1 MRIYKND
8 IIKASAISTGA
19 DRGVLLC
26 SITDSGFTS
35 IAGVISAVKD
45 RLPNEDH
52 KKMVFEILNDTKK
65 STEDIIIAEHMK
77 RVVVSYYH
85 YSRKEKDRM
94 SSQTDYVWETK
105 NEEMFKYFEA
115 RRTKVFYSQI
125 RAMCR
130 FYGKKNVRKYK
141 KL

>member
-1 MRIYKND
+1 MRIYRND
-8 IIKASAISTGA
+8 IIK
-19 DRGVLLC
+19 
-26 SITDSGFTS
+26 
-35 IAGVISAVKD
+35 
-45 RLPNEDH
+45 
-52 KKMVFEILNDTKK
+52 
-65 STEDIIIAEHMK
+65 
-77 RVVVSYYH
+77 
-85 YSRKEKDRM
+85 
-94 SSQTDYVWETK
+94 ETK

>member
-1 MRIYKND
+1 MFTKEERLFIWKKRMVRN
-8 IIKASAISTGA
+8 
-19 DRGVLLC
+19 VLW
-26 SITDSGFTS
+26 
-35 IAGVISAVKD
+35 
-45 RLPNEDH
+45 
-52 KKMVFEILNDTKK
+52 
-65 STEDIIIAEHMK
+65 
-77 RVVVSYYH
+77 YH
-85 YSRKEKDRM
+85 NSRKDKNHM

-115 RRTKVFYSQI
+115 RRPKVFYSQI

>member
-1 MRIYKND
+1 MTDNNIDVNIVPIKN
-8 IIKASAISTGA
+8 GA
-19 DRGVLLC
+19 
-26 SITDSGFTS
+26 
-35 IAGVISAVKD
+35 
-45 RLPNEDH
+45 
-52 KKMVFEILNDTKK
+52 
-65 STEDIIIAEHMK
+65 K

-85 YSRKEKDRM
+85 YSRKDKNHM

-130 FYGKKNVRKYK
+130 FYGTKMYVNTKSCDIKNDNQRV
-141 KL
+141 LFH

>member
-8 IIKASAISTGA
+8 IIKTSAISTGA

-65 STEDIIIAEHMK
+65 EYG
-77 RVVVSYYH
+77 RY
-85 YSRKEKDRM
+85 
-94 SSQTDYVWETK
+94 
-105 NEEMFKYFEA
+105 NNCG
-115 RRTKVFYSQI
+115 TKVFYSQI

>member
-8 IIKASAISTGA
+8 IIKASAIST
-19 DRGVLLC
+19 DDERGLLLC

-45 RLPNEDH
+45 KLPNKDH
-52 KKMVFEILNDTKK
+52 KKMVFE
-65 STEDIIIAEHMK
+65 
-77 RVVVSYYH
+77 
-85 YSRKEKDRM
+85 
-94 SSQTDYVWETK
+94 
-105 NEEMFKYFEA
+105 YFEA

>member
-8 IIKASAISTGA
+8 IIKASAISTDD
-19 DRGVLLC
+19 DRGLLLC
-26 SITDSGFTS
+26 SITDSG
-35 IAGVISAVKD
+35 
-45 RLPNEDH
+45 
-52 KKMVFEILNDTKK
+52 
-65 STEDIIIAEHMK
+65 

-85 YSRKEKDRM
+85 YSRKDKNHM

-125 RAMCR
+125 RAMYR
-130 FYGKKNVRKYK
+130 FYGKKHVRKYK

>member
-35 IAGVISAVKD
+35 IAGVISAIKD
-45 RLPNEDH
+45 KLPNKDH

-65 STEDIIIAEHMK
+65 STDDITIVGQKYCNKEQKTICLCN
-77 RVVVSYYH
+77 VSFFIFI
-85 YSRKEKDRM
+85 EK
-94 SSQTDYVWETK
+94 S
-105 NEEMFKYFEA
+105 A
-115 RRTKVFYSQI
+115 
-125 RAMCR
+125 
-130 FYGKKNVRKYK
+130 G
-141 KL
+141 L

>member
-19 DRGVLLC
+19 DRGALLC
-26 SITDSGFTS
+26 SITDSGFPS
-35 IAGVISAVKD
+35 IAGV
-45 RLPNEDH
+45 NH
-52 KKMVFEILNDTKK
+52 
-65 STEDIIIAEHMK
+65 
-77 RVVVSYYH
+77 
-85 YSRKEKDRM
+85 M

>member
-1 MRIYKND
+1 MTENSIDVNIVLVKN
-8 IIKASAISTGA
+8 G
-19 DRGVLLC
+19 
-26 SITDSGFTS
+26 
-35 IAGVISAVKD
+35 
-45 RLPNEDH
+45 
-52 KKMVFEILNDTKK
+52 
-65 STEDIIIAEHMK
+65 MK

-94 SSQTDYVWETK
+94 SSQTDYVWET
-105 NEEMFKYFEA
+105 
-115 RRTKVFYSQI
+115 RTKVFYSQI

>member
-1 MRIYKND
+1 MTENSIDVNIVPVKN
-8 IIKASAISTGA
+8 G
-19 DRGVLLC
+19 
-26 SITDSGFTS
+26 
-35 IAGVISAVKD
+35 
-45 RLPNEDH
+45 
-52 KKMVFEILNDTKK
+52 
-65 STEDIIIAEHMK
+65 MK

-105 NEEMFKYFEA
+105 NEEMC
-115 RRTKVFYSQI
+115 
-125 RAMCR
+125 AMCR

>member
-1 MRIYKND
+1 MKGVNLTEFFLYEFSRCQFRAFSFIKENHILKLADLTKGANKSISYRMKKYK
-8 IIKASAISTGA
+8 
-19 DRGVLLC
+19 
-26 SITDSGFTS
+26 
-35 IAGVISAVKD
+35 
-45 RLPNEDH
+45 P
-52 KKMVFEILNDTKK
+52 
-65 STEDIIIAEHMK
+65 
-77 RVVVSYYH
+77 
-85 YSRKEKDRM
+85 
-94 SSQTDYVWETK
+94 

>member
-26 SITDSGFTS
+26 SITDSGFMS
-35 IAGVISAVKD
+35 IAGVISAVK
-45 RLPNEDH
+45 
-52 KKMVFEILNDTKK
+52 M
-65 STEDIIIAEHMK
+65 TENSIDVNIVPVKNGMK

>member
-1 MRIYKND
+1 MTDNNIDVNIVPVKN
-8 IIKASAISTGA
+8 GA
-19 DRGVLLC
+19 
-26 SITDSGFTS
+26 
-35 IAGVISAVKD
+35 
-45 RLPNEDH
+45 
-52 KKMVFEILNDTKK
+52 
-65 STEDIIIAEHMK
+65 K
-77 RVVVSYYH
+77 RVVVSYYLW
-85 YSRKEKDRM
+85 K
-94 SSQTDYVWETK
+94 TK

>member
-1 MRIYKND
+1 MGIYKND

-52 KKMVFEILNDTKK
+52 KKNK
-65 STEDIIIAEHMK
+65 SIVIK
-77 RVVVSYYH
+77 
-85 YSRKEKDRM
+85 SRK
-94 SSQTDYVWETK
+94 QYV
-105 NEEMFKYFEA
+105 YVIL
-115 RRTKVFYSQI
+115 VFSFLLKGAPACEGMRSLYLYN
-125 RAMCR
+125 A
-130 FYGKKNVRKYK
+130 
-141 KL
+141 

>member
-1 MRIYKND
+1 MDLSSK
-8 IIKASAISTGA
+8 KTG
-19 DRGVLLC
+19 DVFRLKLYG
-26 SITDSGFTS
+26 IEYD
-35 IAGVISAVKD
+35 VK
-45 RLPNEDH
+45 
-52 KKMVFEILNDTKK
+52 
-65 STEDIIIAEHMK
+65 
-77 RVVVSYYH
+77 VVG
-85 YSRKEKDRM
+85 D
-94 SSQTDYVWETK
+94 

>member
-1 MRIYKND
+1 MTENSIDVNIVPVKN
-8 IIKASAISTGA
+8 G
-19 DRGVLLC
+19 
-26 SITDSGFTS
+26 
-35 IAGVISAVKD
+35 
-45 RLPNEDH
+45 
-52 KKMVFEILNDTKK
+52 
-65 STEDIIIAEHMK
+65 MK

-94 SSQTDYVWETK
+94 STK

-125 RAMCR
+125 RVMCR

>member
-1 MRIYKND
+1 MKDGIVLHPEHGLNPSIELCIYKND

-65 STEDIIIAEHMK
+65 EYG
-77 RVVVSYYH
+77 RY
-85 YSRKEKDRM
+85 
-94 SSQTDYVWETK
+94 
-105 NEEMFKYFEA
+105 NNCG
-115 RRTKVFYSQI
+115 TKV
-125 RAMCR
+125 
-130 FYGKKNVRKYK
+130 
-141 KL
+141 L

>member
-8 IIKASAISTGA
+8 IIKASAISTGG

-52 KKMVFEILNDTKK
+52 KKMVFGI
-65 STEDIIIAEHMK
+65 
-77 RVVVSYYH
+77 
-85 YSRKEKDRM
+85 
-94 SSQTDYVWETK
+94 
-105 NEEMFKYFEA
+105 MFKYFEA